1 MTTDATMERL
11 ENQIAWYSA
20 CPLLVTLDPLAMSGS
35 REATETSTYING
47 SKSRSSSS
55 RLSFRCCRDWTCHP
69 SRRWAYLSGS

>member
-47 SKSRSSSS
+47 SK
-55 RLSFRCCRDWTCHP
+55 
-69 SRRWAYLSGS
+69 